1 MARKRREDE
10 EAVLS
15 MTPLI
20 DVVLL
25 LLIFYVVTTA
35 FIDRE
40 IELQLP
46 ESDASA
52 IPEEKKKFTI
62 EIGRNENEVALNGE
76 LVTLDQLDATIEA
89 EATAD
94 NIQSVEIRAD
104 KFVIHGRVV
113 RVLGIVKKHGV
124 DAVGI
129 AVKQTKSAFKASQS

>member
-1 MARKRREDE
+1 MARRAHSEE
-10 EAVLS
+10 EATLT

-52 IPEEKKKFTI
+52 IPDEKKKFTI
-62 EIGRNENEVALNGE
+62 EIGREQGEVALNGE
-76 LVTLDQLDATIEA
+76 IVTIAQLEQTIASEA
-89 EATAD
+89 AAD

-104 KFVIHGRVV
+104 KLVIHGRVV
-113 RVLGIVKKHGV
+113 EVLGIVKKYGV
-124 DAVGI
+124 EAVGI
-129 AVKQTKSAFKASQS
+129 AVKQSRSAFKAGSS